1 MWQHAQLWLTGH
13 VTQCEP
19 FKNEGAEPNI
29 IIIIVERYTRPSLM
43 TKAEVVAINLSPLII
58 LISHILSIHIL
69 IHYNTTLTCFNT
81 TNLSP
86 EFDYLVLYG
95 SNSSTVLPR
104 KDSMVTQCWSNVSP
118 PSKTL
123 AQLSTSIGWLYWLSA
138 VSYCNTPSPTWWL
151 IIAPPDSVV
160 LLILFILHLYLSKS
174 IQIYI

>member
-1 MWQHAQLWLTGH
+1 M
-13 VTQCEP
+13 TQCELLR
-19 FKNEGAEPNI
+19 NEGAEPNI
-29 IIIIVERYTRPSLM
+29 IIITVERYTRPSLM

-58 LISHILSIHIL
+58 LISQILSIQIL

-104 KDSMVTQCWSNVSP
+104 KHSMVTQCWLNVGQ

-123 AQLSTSIGWLYWLSA
+123 AQHSTSIGCLLSMPHKW
-138 VSYCNTPSPTWWL
+138 YQMYT
-151 IIAPPDSVV
+151 
-160 LLILFILHLYLSKS
+160 
-174 IQIYI
+174 